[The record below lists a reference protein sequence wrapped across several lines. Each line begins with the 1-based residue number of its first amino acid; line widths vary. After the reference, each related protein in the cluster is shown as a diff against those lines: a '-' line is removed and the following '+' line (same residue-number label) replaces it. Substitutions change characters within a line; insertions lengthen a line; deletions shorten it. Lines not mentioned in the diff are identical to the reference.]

1 MERKLRWLDKEL
13 DKDANEIISEKKK
26 FIKEILKTNK
36 KEITKGAKK
45 IKKQSIWKRILKKV
59 TGL

>member
-26 FIKEILKTNK
+26 FIKEILKNNK